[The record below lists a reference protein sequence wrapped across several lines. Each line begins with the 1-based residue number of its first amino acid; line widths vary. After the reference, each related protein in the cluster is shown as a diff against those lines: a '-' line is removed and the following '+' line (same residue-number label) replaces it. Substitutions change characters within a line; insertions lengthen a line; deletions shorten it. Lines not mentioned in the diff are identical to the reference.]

1 MGRPAALYP
10 WSGRELQP
18 RGPFAGVDANWAG
31 PDTVY
36 EQHLNTGHLEELVQR
51 PDQDVSD
58 LDLAIAFLDLIR
70 DDLLLSGTDAR
81 ERISDAGM
89 PTAMSARERTA

>member
-1 MGRPAALYP
+1 MV
-10 WSGRELQP
+10 
-18 RGPFAGVDANWAG
+18 RGVSFNPEDLFAVVEANWAG

-36 EQHLNTGHLEELVQR
+36 EQHLNTGYLEELVQR

-58 LDLAIAFLDLIR
+58 IDLAIALLDLIR
-70 DDLLLSGTDAR
+70 DDPLLSGTSAR

-89 PTAMSARERTA
+89 RTAMRALERTI